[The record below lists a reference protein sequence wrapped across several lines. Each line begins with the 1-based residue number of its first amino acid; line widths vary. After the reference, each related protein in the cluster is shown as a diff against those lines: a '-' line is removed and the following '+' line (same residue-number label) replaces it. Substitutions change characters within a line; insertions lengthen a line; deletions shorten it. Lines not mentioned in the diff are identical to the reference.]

1 MPINPFDTEWRDC
14 LRAHYMHVIRTGD
27 KVTEPSL
34 TVVLHQVG
42 FTDSDLAEWRVRA
55 TMHVDDV
62 PADFVPDMNVLAA
75 PPADEPRIFPAVEV
89 PAPPV
94 AVIESPTILEPDVP
108 ELTAEELVEAEA
120 VIEDEPEPEPEP
132 PAPADGPQQMSFF

>member
-1 MPINPFDTEWRDC
+1 MTINPFDTEWRDC

-42 FTDSDLAEWRVRA
+42 FTDSELAEWRVRA

-75 PPADEPRIFPAVEV
+75 PPAEEPRIFPAVEV
-89 PAPPV
+89 RAPAL
-94 AVIESPTILEPDVP
+94 AIAEPDVP
-108 ELTAEELVEAEA
+108 ELTAEDQEETEAL
-120 VIEDEPEPEPEP
+120 IEDEP
-132 PAPADGPQQMSFF
+132 PALADGPQQMSFF